1 MAEEIKNGKAK
12 RKRTWGDRRDARLVK
27 PPGLQS
33 IMGYLWPKRTD
44 CEVYLHDTLDITDL
58 MAWLEKKNA
67 EHPDYK
73 TTVFHCAITGLARMV
88 RERPLMNRY
97 IQGYR
102 TYERDEISLS
112 FIVKRRFADG
122 AEESL
127 MLLFPEDDDTLDT
140 ISKKIVGNVNETRKS
155 EHSTGGIDSVIDAFA
170 KIPMPLLALAIR
182 IIRLMDFW
190 DVNPKILTDGDTH
203 YTTILASNLGSI
215 GSPAVYH
222 HLANYGTNSIIIT
235 IGAYYKD
242 EVFIPD
248 DSPEGGH
255 REVRTLID
263 IGATLD
269 ERIADGFY
277 FVRSLNLIKHIF
289 RNPDLLERPLAE
301 PSGYEYK

>member
-1 MAEEIKNGKAK
+1 MGETTKNTVK
-12 RKRTWGDRRDARLVK
+12 RKKKWGDRRDAHLVRT
-27 PPGLQS
+27 PGLQS

-44 CEVYLHDTLDITDL
+44 CEVYMHDTLDITEL
-58 MAWLEKKNA
+58 MQWLDEQNA
-67 EHPDYK
+67 SHPEYK
-73 TTVFHCAITGLARMV
+73 TTVFHAAICALARMV

-112 FIVKRRFADG
+112 FVVKRRFADG

-127 MLLFPEDDDTLDT
+127 MVLVPEDDDTLSS
-140 ISKKIVGNVNETRKS
+140 ISRRIVGNVKETRKS

-170 KIPMPLLALAIR
+170 KIPMPILALAIR

-190 DVNPKILTDGDTH
+190 GVNPKILTEGDTH

-215 GSPAVYH
+215 GGPAVYH
-222 HLANYGTNSIIIT
+222 HLANYGTNSIIVT
-235 IGAYYKD
+235 IGTYYQS
-242 EVFIPD
+242 EVLMPD
-248 DSPEGGH
+248 GT
-255 REVRTLID
+255 RQMRTLID

-277 FVRSLNLIKHIF
+277 FVRSLKLIKHIF
-289 RNPDLLERPLAE
+289 RHPEMLEIPLKE
-301 PSGYEYK
+301 PSGFDYR

>member
-1 MAEEIKNGKAK
+1 MSDQKTK
-12 RKRTWGDRRDARLVK
+12 RKKKWGDRRDARLVK
-27 PPGLQS
+27 TPGLQS

-44 CEVYLHDTLDITDL
+44 CEVYMHDTLDITEL
-58 MAWLEKKNA
+58 MEWLDKNNA
-67 EHPDYK
+67 SHPEYK
-73 TTVFHCAITGLARMV
+73 TTVFHCAITALARMV

-127 MLLFPEDDDTLDT
+127 MVLVPEDNDTLSS
-140 ISKKIVGNVNETRKS
+140 ISRKIVGNVTETRKS

-170 KIPMPLLALAIR
+170 KIPMPILALAIR

-190 DVNPKILTDGDTH
+190 GVNPKILTDGDTH

-215 GSPAVYH
+215 SGPAVYH
-222 HLANYGTNSIIIT
+222 HLANYGTNSIIVT
-235 IGAYYKD
+235 IGTYHQD
-242 EVFIPD
+242 EVRMPD
-248 DSPEGGH
+248 GTKQL
-255 REVRTLID
+255 RTLID
-263 IGATLD
+263 IGVTLD

-277 FVRSLNLIKHIF
+277 FVRSLKLIKHIF
-289 RNPDLLERPLAE
+289 RNPELLEKPLGE
-301 PSGYEYK
+301 HSGFEYK